1 MAEQRAEGSGSPGK
15 LTLVGVVAV
24 VQSLTGSKRLLILK
38 GPSGAGKTA
47 TISMLAK
54 AMDFD
59 VLEWKNPVGAEFS
72 SEAYLSMSAHFE
84 DFLARSGK
92 FGELALADC
101 NRNVSAM
108 PSPTPNALNEGTRER
123 IILIEEFP
131 NTSLSTSSALRSFQ
145 SSVLQ
150 YLAFNM
156 PSMGAFRSKHQGNNS
171 TVATPPVV
179 MVITETRLT
188 TTTAASDS
196 FTAHRLLGPE
206 ILSHPGVSTIEFNP
220 MASTY
225 LTKALDLVVRKEAR
239 QSGRHRVPG
248 PALLKKLGEVGDIR
262 SAIGSLEFLLLRGED
277 KDDWSGRVVSK
288 AKTGLNG
295 LTRMETQSLAI
306 VAQRESALGLFH
318 AVSRVVY
325 NKRDDFV
332 NSHAANVRPT
342 QPPSYLSRHA
352 RLRVAQVS
360 TSQLIDETGTD
371 IATFIAALHEN
382 FVLSCDGNFFSDNFE
397 GCIDA
402 LSDSDILGSPRGGRF
417 GSPRDLGNRPFQGV
431 GSDVLRQDEIC
442 FDVAV
447 LGLLFALPD
456 PVKRHTHPVS
466 RNSEGK
472 NDTHRMFYPTSM
484 RLHRQVEEVVD
495 LIGQWTDRRRASAVP
510 LRNST
515 GKDVRH
521 FTHLPSRRG
530 KPHSKVT
537 GSHRSQ
543 SDEDDQE
550 LSFWTSLGGTKS
562 ELVVESLPYITKIEQ
577 SKAASTHLDGLE
589 RITQFNGIDRAGNS
603 ESHHLELGEEP
614 SVTDWMTDG
623 LAKSNVIGPA
633 PKCSLQQEFERA
645 GKSTSTLV
653 LPLEE
658 EVGQLY
664 LSDDDIEDY

>member
-1 MAEQRAEGSGSPGK
+1 M
-15 LTLVGVVAV
+15 
-24 VQSLTGSKRLLILK
+24 QSLTGSKRLLILR

-54 AMDFD
+54 AMNFD

-84 DFLARSGK
+84 DFLARSRK
-92 FGELALADC
+92 FSGLALADC
-101 NRNVSAM
+101 NMNVSAT
-108 PSPTPNALNEGTRER
+108 PSPTTTLNEGTRER

-150 YLAFNM
+150 YLAFNT
-156 PSMGAFRSKHQGNNS
+156 PSMGAFLSKHQGNNS
-171 TVATPPVV
+171 TVDTPPVV

-188 TTTAASDS
+188 TPTAASDS

-288 AKTGLNG
+288 GKTGPSG

-325 NKRDDFV
+325 NKRDDFAD
-332 NSHAANVRPT
+332 SDAANVRPT
-342 QPPSYLSRHA
+342 QPPNYLSQHA
-352 RLRVAQVS
+352 RLRIAQVS

-382 FVLSCDGNFFSDNFE
+382 FVLSCDGNSFSDNFE

-402 LSDSDILGSPRGGRF
+402 LSDSDILGSPLGGRF
-417 GSPRDLGNRPFQGV
+417 GSPRDHGNRPFQGV
-431 GSDVLRQDEIC
+431 GSDILRQDEIC

-456 PVKRHTHPVS
+456 PVKRHTHPVFRS
-466 RNSEGK
+466 SEGK

-484 RLHRQVEEVVD
+484 RLPRQVEEIGG
-495 LIGQWTDRRRASAVP
+495 LIGQWIDRLRASAVP
-510 LRNST
+510 LGKSM

-521 FTHLPSRRG
+521 FTPLPSRRG
-530 KPHSKVT
+530 KPHSAVT
-537 GSHRSQ
+537 GGHRSQ

-550 LSFWTSLGGTKS
+550 PSSWTSLGGTKS
-562 ELVVESLPYITKIEQ
+562 ELVVESLPYIVKIEQ
-577 SKAASTHLDGLE
+577 SKAASTHLHGLE
-589 RITQFNGIDRAGNS
+589 RITQFNGINRAGNS
-603 ESHHLELGEEP
+603 ESDHVETGEGA
-614 SVTDWMTDG
+614 SVTDGMAVG
-623 LAKSNVIGPA
+623 LAPSNVIGPA
-633 PKCSLQQEFERA
+633 LERGLQQEFERA
-645 GKSTSTLV
+645 GKATSTLV

-664 LSDDDIEDY
+664 LSDDDIEDC

>member
-1 MAEQRAEGSGSPGK
+1 MQP
-15 LTLVGVVAV
+15 
-24 VQSLTGSKRLLILK
+24 LTGSKRLLILK

-47 TISMLAK
+47 TITMLAK
-54 AMDFD
+54 AMNFD

-92 FGELALADC
+92 FSKLALADC
-101 NRNVSAM
+101 NRNVSAT
-108 PSPTPNALNEGTRER
+108 PSPTTNAFNEGTRER

-150 YLAFNM
+150 YLAFNT
-156 PSMGAFRSKHQGNNS
+156 PSMGAFLSKHQGNNS

-179 MVITETRLT
+179 MVVTETRLT

-225 LTKALDLVVRKEAR
+225 LTKALDLVVRKEAK
-239 QSGRHRVPG
+239 QSGRHRVLG

-262 SAIGSLEFLLLRGED
+262 SAIGSLEFLCLRGED

-288 AKTGLNG
+288 AKTGANA

-306 VAQRESALGLFH
+306 VAQRESTLGLFH

-325 NKRDDFV
+325 NKRDDFAD
-332 NSHAANVRPT
+332 NDAANVRPI
-342 QPPSYLSRHA
+342 QPPSYLSQHA
-352 RLRVAQVS
+352 RLRTAQVS
-360 TSQLIDETGTD
+360 TNQLIDETGTD

-382 FVLSCDGNFFSDNFE
+382 FVLSCDGNSFSDNFE

-417 GSPRDLGNRPFQGV
+417 GSPRDLGNRPLQGA
-431 GSDVLRQDEIC
+431 GSDTLRQDEIC

-456 PVKRHTHPVS
+456 PVKRHTHPVF

-484 RLHRQVEEVVD
+484 RLPRQVEEID
-495 LIGQWTDRRRASAVP
+495 GLISQWTDRLRASTVP
-510 LRNST
+510 L
-515 GKDVRH
+515 GKSMGRDVRH
-521 FTHLPSRRG
+521 FTPLPSRRG

-537 GSHRSQ
+537 DSHRSQ
-543 SDEDDQE
+543 SDEDGQE
-550 LSFWTSLGGTKS
+550 FSSWKSLGGTKS
-562 ELVVESLPYITKIEQ
+562 ELVIESLPYITKIEQ
-577 SKAASTHLDGLE
+577 SKAASTHLNGLE
-589 RITQFNGIDRAGNS
+589 RITQFDGMNRAGNS
-603 ESHHLELGEEP
+603 ALDHVELGEEA

-623 LAKSNVIGPA
+623 LAKSNVIDPA
-633 PKCSLQQEFERA
+633 LKCSLQQEFEQAGRA
-645 GKSTSTLV
+645 TSTLV

-664 LSDDDIEDY
+664 LSDDDIEDYWTS

>member
-1 MAEQRAEGSGSPGK
+1 MP
-15 LTLVGVVAV
+15 
-24 VQSLTGSKRLLILK
+24 SLTGSKKILILK
-38 GPSGAGKTA
+38 GPPGAGKTA
-47 TISMLAK
+47 TITLLAK
-54 AMDFD
+54 AMNFD

-84 DFLARSGK
+84 DFLARSGI
-92 FGELALADC
+92 FSELALADC
-101 NRNVSAM
+101 NGNVSAT
-108 PSPTPNALNEGTRER
+108 PSPTTNALNEGTRER
-123 IILIEEFP
+123 VILIEEFP

-150 YLAFNM
+150 YLAFNV
-156 PSMGAFRSKHQGNNS
+156 PSMGAFLSKHQGNNS

-277 KDDWSGRVVSK
+277 EDDWSGRVVSK
-288 AKTGLNG
+288 AKTGPNG

-325 NKRDDFV
+325 NKRDDFG
-332 NSHAANVRPT
+332 NSDAANVRPT
-342 QPPSYLSRHA
+342 QPPTYLSQHA
-352 RLRVAQVS
+352 RLRIAQVS

-371 IATFIAALHEN
+371 TATFIAALHEN

-402 LSDSDILGSPRGGRF
+402 LSDSDILGSPRGGRI

-431 GSDVLRQDEIC
+431 GSDILRQDEIC

-456 PVKRHTHPVS
+456 PVKRHTHPVF

-484 RLHRQVEEVVD
+484 RIHRQVEEVD
-495 LIGQWTDRRRASAVP
+495 GLIGHWTERRRASAVP
-510 LRNST
+510 LRNSM
-515 GKDVRH
+515 GKHVRH
-521 FTHLPSRRG
+521 FTPLPSGCG

-543 SDEDDQE
+543 SDEDDHE
-550 LSFWTSLGGTKS
+550 LSSWTSLRGTKS
-562 ELVVESLPYITKIEQ
+562 ELVVESLPYITRIEQ
-577 SKAASTHLDGLE
+577 SKAASTQLDGLE
-589 RITQFNGIDRAGNS
+589 RITRLSDINRAGNS
-603 ESHHLELGEEP
+603 ASDHVELGEEA
-614 SVTDWMTDG
+614 SVTDRMTVG
-623 LAKSNVIGPA
+623 LAKSNVVGPT
-633 PKCSLQQEFERA
+633 PKCSLQGEFERA
-645 GKSTSTLV
+645 GKATSTLV
-653 LPLEE
+653 LPVEE

>member
-1 MAEQRAEGSGSPGK
+1 M
-15 LTLVGVVAV
+15 
-24 VQSLTGSKRLLILK
+24 QSLTGSKKILILK
-38 GPSGAGKTA
+38 GPPGAGKTA
-47 TISMLAK
+47 TISLLAK
-54 AMDFD
+54 AMNFD

-84 DFLARSGK
+84 DFLVRSGK
-92 FGELALADC
+92 FSKLALADC
-101 NRNVSAM
+101 NGNVSAT
-108 PSPTPNALNEGTRER
+108 PSPTDNALNEGTRER
-123 IILIEEFP
+123 VILIEEFP

-156 PSMGAFRSKHQGNNS
+156 PSMGAFLSKHQGNSS

-277 KDDWSGRVVSK
+277 EDDWSGRVVSK
-288 AKTGLNG
+288 AKTGPNG
-295 LTRMETQSLAI
+295 LTKMETESLAI

-325 NKRDDFV
+325 NKRDDFG
-332 NSHAANVRPT
+332 NSDAANVRPT
-342 QPPSYLSRHA
+342 QPPTYLSQHA
-352 RLRVAQVS
+352 RLRIAQVS

-371 IATFIAALHEN
+371 TATFIAALHEN

-431 GSDVLRQDEIC
+431 GSDILRQDEIC

-456 PVKRHTHPVS
+456 PVKRHTHPVF

-484 RLHRQVEEVVD
+484 RLHRQVEEVD
-495 LIGQWTDRRRASAVP
+495 GLIDQWTERRRASAVP
-510 LRNST
+510 LRNSM
-515 GKDVRH
+515 GKHGRH
-521 FTHLPSRRG
+521 FTPSPSECG

-543 SDEDDQE
+543 SDEDDHE
-550 LSFWTSLGGTKS
+550 LSSWTSLRSTKS

-577 SKAASTHLDGLE
+577 SKVASTQLDGLE
-589 RITQFNGIDRAGNS
+589 RITQLDGINRAGNS
-603 ESHHLELGEEP
+603 ASDHVELGEED
-614 SVTDWMTDG
+614 SVTDRMTDG

-633 PKCSLQQEFERA
+633 PKCSLQGEFERA
-645 GKSTSTLV
+645 GKATSTLV
-653 LPLEE
+653 LPVEE

>member
-1 MAEQRAEGSGSPGK
+1 M
-15 LTLVGVVAV
+15 
-24 VQSLTGSKRLLILK
+24 QSLTRGKRLLILK
-38 GPSGAGKTA
+38 GPSGVGKTA

-54 AMDFD
+54 AMNFD

-92 FGELALADC
+92 FSELALADY
-101 NRNVSAM
+101 NRNVSAT
-108 PSPTPNALNEGTRER
+108 PSPTTNALNEGTRER

-150 YLAFNM
+150 YLAFTV
-156 PSMGAFRSKHQGNNS
+156 PSMGAFLSRHQGNNL

-179 MVITETRLT
+179 MVITETRST

-262 SAIGSLEFLLLRGED
+262 SAIGSLEFLLLRGKD

-288 AKTGLNG
+288 AKTGPNG

-325 NKRDDFV
+325 NKRDDFA
-332 NSHAANVRPT
+332 NGDAANVRPT
-342 QPPSYLSRHA
+342 QPPTYLSQHA
-352 RLRVAQVS
+352 RLRTSQVS

-402 LSDSDILGSPRGGRF
+402 LSDSDILGSPRGNRF

-431 GSDVLRQDEIC
+431 GSDILRQDEIC

-456 PVKRHTHPVS
+456 PVKRHTHQVF

-484 RLHRQVEEVVD
+484 RLHRQVEEID
-495 LIGQWTDRRRASAVP
+495 GLIGQWTDRLRASAVP
-510 LRNST
+510 LGKSM
-515 GKDVRH
+515 GKDFRH
-521 FTHLPSRRG
+521 FTPLSSRQG
-530 KPHSKVT
+530 KPHSKVA
-537 GSHRSQ
+537 GSRRSQ

-550 LSFWTSLGGTKS
+550 LSSWTSLGGTKS

-577 SKAASTHLDGLE
+577 SKAASRNLDGLE
-589 RITQFNGIDRAGNS
+589 RITQFNGVNRAGNS
-603 ESHHLELGEEP
+603 EPDHVEFGEDA
-614 SVTDWMTDG
+614 SVTDWMADG
-623 LAKSNVIGPA
+623 LAKSNAIGPA

-645 GKSTSTLV
+645 GKATSINV

-664 LSDDDIEDY
+664 LTDDDIEDC